1 MYREWSKKIYCFTVA
16 GSHHTKWKA
25 GAGGE
30 KDRVI
35 EDGGRSKD
43 PAGQDGGI
51 TTGGTVVLWFS
62 EHSILFIVIHVLVT
76 HFYTH
81 LTLSGFQ
88 ELANAKGNIL
98 ENKELLDS
106 LNKTKASS
114 ITISDSLTES
124 VRLQASLDQVC
135 KEWHSILFPLYS

>member
-1 MYREWSKKIYCFTVA
+1 M
-16 GSHHTKWKA
+16 
-25 GAGGE
+25 
-30 KDRVI
+30 
-35 EDGGRSKD
+35 
-43 PAGQDGGI
+43 
-51 TTGGTVVLWFS
+51 
-62 EHSILFIVIHVLVT
+62 
-76 HFYTH
+76 
-81 LTLSGFQ
+81 SGFQ

-135 KEWHSILFPLYS
+135 KDWHSILFLYTARKKSVMVMGIMSQYGLLVNSKDLIPMML

>member
-1 MYREWSKKIYCFTVA
+1 MQKIILLIPIAKFLSLCIENEVKKVYCFTVA

-51 TTGGTVVLWFS
+51 TAGGTVVLWF
-62 EHSILFIVIHVLVT
+62 F
-76 HFYTH
+76 
-81 LTLSGFQ
+81 
-88 ELANAKGNIL
+88 
-98 ENKELLDS
+98 
-106 LNKTKASS
+106 
-114 ITISDSLTES
+114 
-124 VRLQASLDQVC
+124 
-135 KEWHSILFPLYS
+135 